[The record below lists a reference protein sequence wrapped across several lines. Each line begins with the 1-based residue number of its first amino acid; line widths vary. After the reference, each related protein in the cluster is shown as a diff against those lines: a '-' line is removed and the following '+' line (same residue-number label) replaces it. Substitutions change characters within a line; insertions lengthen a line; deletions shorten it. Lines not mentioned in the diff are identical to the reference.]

1 MTIVLTTPP
10 KITVQ
15 DDNVLISP
23 DVDIINFG
31 SGISVVND
39 GYGKITASGFGG
51 GSLYLKSGIVSAG
64 SFAGNPK
71 KATVTFS
78 SAFPSTSY
86 SITITGGNGRTWTY
100 ESKATGSFVI
110 NTNANSAL
118 SQEVS
123 WQAIIVGE
131 FN

>member
-15 DDNVLISP
+15 DDNVLVSP
-23 DVDIINFG
+23 DVDIVNFG
-31 SGISVVND
+31 SGLAVIDD
-39 GYGKITASGFGG
+39 GYGKVTVNGFGG
-51 GSLYLKSGIVSAG
+51 GTFYLKSGIVTAG
-64 SFAGNPK
+64 TFAGNPK

-78 SAFPSTSY
+78 SAFPSTNY
-86 SITITGGNGRTWTY
+86 SITITGGDGRTWTY

-110 NTNANSAL
+110 NTNANSAPT
-118 SQEVS
+118 QEVS

-131 FN
+131 FS